1 MLSPI
6 FLLER
11 IPADPLGVGWGKP
24 LMSLRLADYGLG
36 VQGRKA
42 AAPSARRS
50 APTSSPPGF
59 CCSDG
64 SRTPPGPAGGR
75 GPASPAVSHTA
86 PRAAAPEK
94 GGAGRYPPGCTA
106 LRSAGR
112 PPPGPAPGL
121 APPPKRSR
129 PECGVVN
136 CVVQRAALAILTPFM
151 IAVLSARA
159 GELPDPR
166 LALGVI
172 QQMRLALLCSD
183 DAPSEDSEDGTGA
196 ALWTQATESSTAS
209 LHAAKMAFSDVLLA
223 WPPPIETV
231 PPTWEIADKR
241 AREWWRRRVR
251 RFLPDAAWARLVRCA
266 SSAPSSGWGTSIFSA
281 FLS

>member
-1 MLSPI
+1 M
-6 FLLER
+6 R
-11 IPADPLGVGWGKP
+11 
-24 LMSLRLADYGLG
+24 
-36 VQGRKA
+36 Q
-42 AAPSARRS
+42 AP
-50 APTSSPPGF
+50 P
-59 CCSDG
+59 DW
-64 SRTPPGPAGGR
+64 
-75 GPASPAVSHTA
+75 GPASPAVSHTL
-86 PRAAAPEK
+86 PRAAALKK
-94 GGAGRYPPGCTA
+94 GSAARYPPGCTA

-112 PPPGPAPGL
+112 PPPGLATGL
-121 APPPKRSR
+121 APPLKRSR
-129 PECGVVN
+129 PEWGAVN
-136 CVVQRAALAILTPFM
+136 CVVQRAALAIMAPLMF
-151 IAVLSARA
+151 AVLSARA

-209 LHAAKMAFSDVLLA
+209 LHAAKLAFSDVLLA

-231 PPTWEIADKR
+231 PPTREIADKW

-266 SSAPSSGWGTSIFSA
+266 SSAPSSGWGASIFSA
-281 FLS
+281 FLT